1 MPNNIYGP
9 ANSWYAWTPDAFCAS
24 KQQNVLYWNGGAS
37 SWFCGYTIYK
47 YDIDANK
54 FSTYLDFTGAK
65 DGFYLYGCSFR
76 IDPVSDDAYISL
88 FKGFGD
94 NTYVVRKYDAQ
105 GKQLDE
111 YPMISMYWFPSLP
124 VFPDNEAP
132 VVSSIDDLTLSVG
145 DNTAT
150 IDLSQLATDADNF
163 DAAIVKTVK
172 TVSDEAVVEAKMK
185 NGFLLVT
192 PKKQGKAT
200 ITIQANSNGKL
211 ATTSF
216 VVNVTTADGIQ
227 GVVSDGAVEVARF
240 SADGKRIS
248 APQKGL
254 NIIRM
259 SDGTVRKVIVK

>member
-1 MPNNIYGP
+1 MPQ
-9 ANSWYAWTPDAFCAS
+9 
-24 KQQNVLYWNGGAS
+24 K
-37 SWFCGYTIYK
+37 K
-47 YDIDANK
+47 
-54 FSTYLDFTGAK
+54 
-65 DGFYLYGCSFR
+65 
-76 IDPVSDDAYISL
+76 
-88 FKGFGD
+88 
-94 NTYVVRKYDAQ
+94 
-105 GKQLDE
+105 
-111 YPMISMYWFPSLP
+111 
-124 VFPDNEAP
+124 
-132 VVSSIDDLTLSVG
+132 
-145 DNTAT
+145 
-150 IDLSQLATDADNF
+150 
-163 DAAIVKTVK
+163 AAIVKTVK
-172 TVSDEAVVEAKMK
+172 NVSDEAVVEAKMK
-185 NGFLLVT
+185 NGSLLVT